1 MRGREMGERAL
12 AAGSVANKAGRQKN
26 LHRLPSSATTAINWM
41 SDLKPLISRK
51 GICIHLLP
59 CDRKHLVSTSTTQD
73 SPSLLFQRR
82 TGEGESIYQSDSVEM
97 KSENVAR
104 TWPSRIVSKIDSL
117 ISFLFSHVRERR
129 ADGCD
134 MCDLSRQH
142 HHVSGITNLVSRY
155 LVKVHWYRIDPSRSC
170 GCW

>member
-1 MRGREMGERAL
+1 MEAGIAGQQAGRRALISMRGREMGERAL

-59 CDRKHLVSTSTTQD
+59 CDRKHLAVSSEHQHHSGQSFATIPTVW
-73 SPSLLFQRR
+73 P
-82 TGEGESIYQSDSVEM
+82 GEGESIYQSDSLEM

-104 TWPSRIVSKIDSL
+104 TWPIGGTAGS
-117 ISFLFSHVRERR
+117 
-129 ADGCD
+129 
-134 MCDLSRQH
+134 
-142 HHVSGITNLVSRY
+142 
-155 LVKVHWYRIDPSRSC
+155 
-170 GCW
+170 